1 MVVHNRKFLWF
12 SFLAKFSQLVILF
25 SKGLKTCLFFGFIVT
40 NFQKNLISRI
50 HLEKITRFFYWHQGF
65 LFPIIWYREFG
76 EIFSKEEKLFELTI
90 EKKSPKISL
99 FFWQEINKFKPL
111 IGMKPEMWM
120 CLKHFYFHILFIVK
134 FP

>member
-1 MVVHNRKFLWF
+1 
-12 SFLAKFSQLVILF
+12 
-25 SKGLKTCLFFGFIVT
+25 
-40 NFQKNLISRI
+40 LISRI
-50 HLEKITRFFYWHQGF
+50 HLEKITRFFYWHQRF

-111 IGMKPEMWM
+111 IGMKPEM
-120 CLKHFYFHILFIVK
+120 
-134 FP
+134 